1 MNVTLTQAAA
11 GMTAVA
17 RWQEIIAQNLAGA
30 AVPGFKKLE
39 AAFSAS
45 SLAHAPSAIVPT
57 PRIVTNF
64 SQGQLRPTGAPT
76 DVALDGPGFFE
87 VQLPGGQTA
96 FTRDGEF
103 RIDPQGQLV
112 TKQGYT
118 VLGDGGPIQ
127 LDPNNAAPLSIS
139 ADGTVAQGDEVRGK
153 LRVVTFAE
161 PNRLDCIGQGLFVA
175 RDPALVPQTATGT
188 PVRQGF
194 LESGNT
200 SPVVEMAHLIAA
212 MRQFEAMQRV
222 LQSQDERLGRAIQ
235 ELGNPN
241 PV

>member
-1 MNVTLTQAAA
+1 MNVSLTQAAA

-17 RWQEIIAQNLAGA
+17 RWQEVIAQNLAGA
-30 AVPGFKKLE
+30 VVPGFKRVE
-39 AAFSAS
+39 TAFSA
-45 SLAHAPSAIVPT
+45 ATHPYFPNAILPVSHVV
-57 PRIVTNF
+57 RNF
-64 SQGQLRPTGAPT
+64 SQGHLRPTGAPT

-87 VQLPGGQTA
+87 VQLPDGQTA

-103 RIDPQGQLV
+103 RVDPQGQLV
-112 TKQGYT
+112 TKEGHI

-127 LDPNNAAPLSIS
+127 LDPNNGAPLSIS
-139 ADGTVAQGDEVRGK
+139 ADGTVAQGGEVRGK
-153 LRVVTFAE
+153 LRVVAFAE
-161 PNRLDCIGQGLFVA
+161 PHRLEWIGAGLFVA
-175 RDPALVPQTATGT
+175 RDPALVPTTAAT

-200 SPVVEMAHLIAA
+200 SPVTEMAHLIAA
-212 MRQFEAMQRV
+212 LRQFEAMQRV